1 MTSVSAV
8 SKFLSELS
16 LHFGKR
22 FETDEA
28 EDQWLDSMQRNLRIY
43 PASVL
48 DRACKRIVDNRKER
62 YFPLPAE
69 CRAACEEVIK
79 LEKAEQAPKFD
90 DAATAKAKLDASDW
104 QYRQADDQIQ
114 CSLGRR
120 AAQEG
125 WILSL
130 HDFAREKGRIPT
142 QEYEIRQCIT
152 SARGFDEAYEEL
164 LREKA
169 LGRSTSLQNSL
180 IQLGDMMRQRREKYR
195 QMVLGREAA

>member
-1 MTSVSAV
+1 MSQAV
-8 SKFLSELS
+8 TNFVSELA
-16 LHFGKR
+16 LHFHKR
-22 FETDEA
+22 FDSEAA
-28 EDQWLDSMQRNLRIY
+28 EDSWLQSMYRNLRPY
-43 PASVL
+43 PPSVL
-48 DRACKRIVDNRKER
+48 RRACQRIIDTRKDR

-69 CRAACEEVIK
+69 CKKVCDEI
-79 LEKAEQAPKFD
+79 EKIERSEQAPKLVD
-90 DAATAKAKLDASDW
+90 PTHKLAGNSDW
-104 QYRQADDQIQ
+104 QFRLADDLIQ

-130 HDFAREKGRIPT
+130 HDFARVKGRIPT